1 MEHKRDSHLKLVYLI
16 VTGIVYFEFYYFLP
30 IGKEM
35 NIFAMS
41 IFFMVMVSLYV
52 SGNMKFNVPKYKKS
66 EMLATFIINGIFF
79 FIWFLYSWDL
89 WLFPMFIT
97 FVGIQLLT
105 RYTFIK
111 MTYRRA
117 HITVLGEGE
126 TLKKVEES
134 IIKQPEYEF
143 ISYQK
148 RAGETPLEFLV
159 KNKISKVIIA
169 QTHFTDSEIK
179 KLFDIRVSGIEVTN
193 YYDYMQEVEGKIDV
207 DSIDESWILNA
218 YGFKLLYSSFQ
229 IEIKRAIDII
239 LAVIISTLTFPVM
252 IVAGI
257 IVRLESPGSVIYS
270 QARVGLNNVEFNVH
284 KFRSM
289 RADAE
294 KDGAKWATENDPRIT
309 KFGNFMR
316 KTRIDEL
323 PQLWNV
329 LKGEMSFIGP
339 RPERMVFIKELE
351 KVIPYYN
358 LRHLVKPGL
367 TGWAQVMYPYGASI
381 EDSKNKLEYDLYYV
395 KNQNLHLDFVIFFRT
410 LKTVIFGKG
419 R

>member
-1 MEHKRDSHLKLVYLI
+1 MEHKRDSHLKLIYI
-16 VTGIVYFEFYYFLP
+16 MMTGVTYFIFYYLLP

-35 NIFAMS
+35 SIFAVGT
-41 IFFMVMVSLYV
+41 FFFIMLSLYI
-52 SGNMKFNVPKYKKS
+52 SGNMKFNTPKYKKS
-66 EMLATFIINGIFF
+66 EMLATLIINLIFF
-79 FIWFLYSWDL
+79 SIWFLYSWDL
-89 WLFPMFIT
+89 WLFPLLGVALTAEIMTRFI
-97 FVGIQLLT
+97 
-105 RYTFIK
+105 FIK

-126 TLKKVEES
+126 LLKKVIAS
-134 IIKQPEYEF
+134 IDNYPEYEF
-143 ISYQK
+143 VPYNRSEN
-148 RAGETPLEFLV
+148 ETIMEFIV
-159 KNKISKVIIA
+159 KNHISKVITA
-169 QTHFTDSEIK
+169 QTHFSDSEIK
-179 KLFDIRVSGIEVTN
+179 KLFDIRVSGVEVTN
-193 YYDYMQEVEGKIDV
+193 YYDYMQQVEGKIDV

-229 IEIKRAIDII
+229 IEIKRAIDVI
-239 LAVIISTLTFPVM
+239 LAVIISLMTFPIM
-252 IVAGI
+252 IIAAI
-257 IVRLESPGSVIYS
+257 ITRLESPGPVIYS
-270 QARVGLNNVEFNVH
+270 QLRVGKNNVEFSVH

-351 KVIPYYN
+351 KQIPYYN

-367 TGWAQVMYPYGASI
+367 TGWAQVMYPYGASV

>member
-1 MEHKRDSHLKLVYLI
+1 MEHKRDSNLKLIYMATLASL
-16 VTGIVYFEFYYFLP
+16 YFGLDYFLP
-30 IGKEM
+30 VGED
-35 NIFAMS
+35 MS
-41 IFFMVMVSLYV
+41 IMATAIFGLIMVSLYV
-52 SGNMKFNVPKYKKS
+52 SGNMKFNSGKYKKR
-66 EMLATFIINGIFF
+66 EIIGSLVINSIFF
-79 FIWFLYSWDL
+79 IVWFLYSWDF
-89 WLFPMFIT
+89 WLFPLFMIFI
-97 FVGIQLLT
+97 GIQIILRYIFMKLT
-105 RYTFIK
+105 YK
-111 MTYRRA
+111 KSY
-117 HITVLGEGE
+117 ITVLGRGE
-126 TLKKVEES
+126 QMEKVLGSIEEYQEYQYVEYNKKKHDS
-134 IIKQPEYEF
+134 IIEF
-143 ISYQK
+143 IK
-148 RAGETPLEFLV
+148 
-159 KNKISKVIIA
+159 KNRVSKVIIA
-169 QTHFTDSEIK
+169 QTEFTDSEVK
-179 KLFDIRVSGIEVTN
+179 KLFDIRVSGVEVTN

-207 DSIDESWILNA
+207 DSIDENWILNA

-229 IEIKRAIDII
+229 IEMKRAIDIV
-239 LAVIISTLTFPVM
+239 LAITISLMTFPIMVLSW
-252 IVAGI
+252 V
-257 IVRLESPGSVIYS
+257 IVRLESPGPVVYS
-270 QARVGLNNVEFNVH
+270 QARVGENNVEFMVH

-294 KDGAKWATENDPRIT
+294 KDGAKWASQNDPRVT

-351 KVIPYYN
+351 QVIPYYN

-367 TGWAQVMYPYGASI
+367 TGWAQVMYPYGASV
-381 EDSKNKLEYDLYYV
+381 EDAKNKLEYDLYYV

>member
-1 MEHKRDSHLKLVYLI
+1 
-16 VTGIVYFEFYYFLP
+16 
-30 IGKEM
+30 
-35 NIFAMS
+35 
-41 IFFMVMVSLYV
+41 
-52 SGNMKFNVPKYKKS
+52 
-66 EMLATFIINGIFF
+66 
-79 FIWFLYSWDL
+79 
-89 WLFPMFIT
+89 
-97 FVGIQLLT
+97 
-105 RYTFIK
+105 
-111 MTYRRA
+111 
-117 HITVLGEGE
+117 
-126 TLKKVEES
+126 
-134 IIKQPEYEF
+134 
-143 ISYQK
+143 
-148 RAGETPLEFLV
+148 
-159 KNKISKVIIA
+159 
-169 QTHFTDSEIK
+169 
-179 KLFDIRVSGIEVTN
+179 
-193 YYDYMQEVEGKIDV
+193 DYMQEVEGKIDV
-207 DSIDESWILNA
+207 DSIDENWILNA

-229 IEIKRAIDII
+229 IEVKRAIDII
-239 LAVIISTLTFPVM
+239 LAITISLMTLPVM
-252 IVAGI
+252 IIAAI
-257 IVRLESPGSVIYS
+257 IVRIESPGPVIYS
-270 QARVGLNNVEFNVH
+270 QARVGENNVEFMVH

-294 KDGAKWATENDPRIT
+294 KDGAKWASQNDPRVT

-367 TGWAQVMYPYGASI
+367 TGWAQVMYPYGASV
-381 EDSKNKLEYDLYYV
+381 EDAKNKLEYDLYYV

>member
-1 MEHKRDSHLKLVYLI
+1 MEHKRDSNLKLIYIITLA
-16 VTGIVYFEFYYFLP
+16 TVYFGLDYLLP
-30 IGKEM
+30 VGEE
-35 NIFAMS
+35 MS
-41 IFFMVMVSLYV
+41 IQATIIFGLIMISLYV
-52 SGNMKFNVPKYKKS
+52 SGNMKFNGGKYKKR
-66 EMLATFIINGIFF
+66 EIVGTLIINSIFF
-79 FIWFLYSWDL
+79 IVWFLYSWDF
-89 WLFPMFIT
+89 WLFPL
-97 FVGIQLLT
+97 FVIFMGLQFSL
-105 RYTFIK
+105 RYLFIK
-111 MTYRRA
+111 MTYKKSY
-117 HITVLGEGE
+117 ITVLGSKGHLEKVLGSIE
-126 TLKKVEES
+126 NYQEYQYIPYDEKKDENLMKF
-134 IIKQPEYEF
+134 IK
-143 ISYQK
+143 
-148 RAGETPLEFLV
+148 R
-159 KNKISKVIIA
+159 NRISKVIIA
-169 QTHFTDSEIK
+169 QTEFTDSEIK
-179 KLFDIRVSGIEVTN
+179 RLFDIRVSGVEVTN

-207 DSIDESWILNA
+207 DSIDENWILNA

-229 IEIKRAIDII
+229 IEVKRAIDII
-239 LAVIISTLTFPVM
+239 LAITISLMTLPVM
-252 IVAGI
+252 IIAAI
-257 IVRLESPGSVIYS
+257 IVRIESPGPVIYS
-270 QARVGLNNVEFNVH
+270 QARVGENNVEFMVH

-294 KDGAKWATENDPRIT
+294 KDGAKWASQNDPRVT

-367 TGWAQVMYPYGASI
+367 TGWAQVMYPYGASV
-381 EDSKNKLEYDLYYV
+381 EDAKNKLEYDLYYV

>member
-1 MEHKRDSHLKLVYLI
+1 MEHKRDSHLKLIYILI
-16 VTGIVYFEFYYFLP
+16 TGITYFIFYHLLP

-35 NIFAMS
+35 SIFAVGT
-41 IFFMVMVSLYV
+41 FFFIMLSLYV
-52 SGNMKFNVPKYKKS
+52 SGNMKFNTPKYKKS
-66 EMLATFIINGIFF
+66 EMLATLIINLIFF

-89 WLFPMFIT
+89 WLFPLLGVALTAEIVTRFI
-97 FVGIQLLT
+97 
-105 RYTFIK
+105 FIK

-117 HITVLGEGE
+117 HITILGEGE
-126 TLKKVEES
+126 LLKKVVGS
-134 IIKQPEYEF
+134 IDNYPEYEF
-143 ISYQK
+143 IPYNRSEN
-148 RAGETPLEFLV
+148 ETIMDFIA
-159 KNKISKVIIA
+159 KNNISKVITA
-169 QTHFTDSEIK
+169 QTHFSDSEIK
-179 KLFDIRVSGIEVTN
+179 KLFDIRVSGVEVTN
-193 YYDYMQEVEGKIDV
+193 YYDYMQQVEGKIDV

-229 IEIKRAIDII
+229 IEIKRAIDVI
-239 LAVIISTLTFPVM
+239 LAVTISLLTFPIM
-252 IVAGI
+252 ILAAI
-257 IVRLESPGSVIYS
+257 ITRLESPGPVIYS
-270 QARVGLNNVEFNVH
+270 QLRVGKNNVEFSVH

-351 KVIPYYN
+351 KQIPYYN

>member
-1 MEHKRDSHLKLVYLI
+1 MEHERDSHLKLIYMTTLA
-16 VTGIVYFEFYYFLP
+16 GLYFGLDYFLP
-30 IGKEM
+30 IGEQM
-35 NIFAMS
+35 GVVATMIFGL
-41 IFFMVMVSLYV
+41 IMVSLYV
-52 SGNMKFNVPKYKKS
+52 SGNMKFNSGKYRKR
-66 EMLATFIINGIFF
+66 EIIGTLVINAIFF
-79 FIWFLYSWDL
+79 IIWFLYSWDF
-89 WLFPMFIT
+89 WLIPLFMAFMGGQFI
-97 FVGIQLLT
+97 L
-105 RYTFIK
+105 RYIFIK
-111 MTYRRA
+111 LTYKKSCM
-117 HITVLGEGE
+117 TVLGAGE
-126 TLKKVEES
+126 QLEKVLGSIENYKEYQYIDYKKDREPDLM
-134 IIKQPEYEF
+134 KF
-143 ISYQK
+143 ISGN
-148 RAGETPLEFLV
+148 R
-159 KNKISKVIIA
+159 ISKVIIA
-169 QTHFTDSEIK
+169 QTEFSDSEIK
-179 KLFDIRVSGIEVTN
+179 KLFDLRVAGLEVTN

-207 DSIDESWILNA
+207 DSIDENWILNA

-229 IEIKRAIDII
+229 IEMKRAIDII
-239 LAVIISTLTFPVM
+239 LAITISLMTFPIM

-257 IVRLESPGSVIYS
+257 IVRLESSGDIIYS
-270 QARVGLNNVEFNVH
+270 QARVGENNVEFMVH

-294 KDGAKWATENDPRIT
+294 KDGAKWASQNDPRVT

-367 TGWAQVMYPYGASI
+367 TGWAQVMYPYGASV
-381 EDSKNKLEYDLYYV
+381 EDARNKLEYDLYYV